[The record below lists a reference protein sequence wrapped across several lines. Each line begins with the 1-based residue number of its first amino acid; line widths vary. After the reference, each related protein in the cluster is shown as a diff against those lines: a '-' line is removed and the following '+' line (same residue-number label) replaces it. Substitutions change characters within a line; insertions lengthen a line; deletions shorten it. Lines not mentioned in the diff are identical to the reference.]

1 MQLACDLLTDLQ
13 VETYSSM
20 ETKEKTE
27 FILHQMRLL
36 VAVARQKDAALK
48 KDVKD
53 PIGGGEA
60 EWIKVRVA
68 GRKVNED
75 FLKVPE
81 NEVGTSA
88 NPRYSYPLTSL
99 SVAIE
104 TPVLPTDD

>member
-1 MQLACDLLTDLQ
+1 
-13 VETYSSM
+13 M

-75 FLKVPE
+75 FLKATE
-81 NEVGTSA
+81 NEVNNFA
-88 NPRYSYPLTSL
+88 NPRYSCH
-99 SVAIE
+99 
-104 TPVLPTDD
+104 